1 MKHLIALLSFVMI
14 SLNVAFGRVNGLP
27 SGPIDPSKTY
37 QIELIDGSEFIGTI
51 ISLDSALLEI
61 KTSSIPKIQIYVET
75 IKKMKV
81 IENKMEFN
89 GATAIPNPH
98 PTRYFFAP
106 SAYNLAKG
114 EKYYQNSDLLLHSVN
129 IGVTDHFSFGAGLE
143 LISTFA
149 TIGNN
154 WSPIFFFTPKVGYQ
168 VAENLNVGAGVLFVY
183 MGPLSSLGANT
194 TSFNMEYGLLTYGN
208 KENNVTLGVSTTLQG
223 GKFLFDGAPIT
234 VNGMFRMGRKT
245 TFITENWILPKVGS
259 VYSYGVRFFGSK
271 MSVDMGFLNNKEIVS
286 AIFIGIPYLDFVV
299 KF

>member
-1 MKHLIALLSFVMI
+1 MKQWIILYFLFFI
-14 SLNVAFGRVNGLP
+14 SLNSAFGQKNGLP
-27 SGPIDPSKTY
+27 TGPIDPAKTY
-37 QIELIDGSEFIGTI
+37 QIELMDGSEFIGTI
-51 ISLDSALLEI
+51 LSLDSALLQI
-61 KTSSIPKIQIYVET
+61 KTSSIPKIQIYVGT
-75 IKKMKV
+75 IKNMKV
-81 IENKMEFN
+81 IEKKMEFK

-129 IGVTDHFSFGAGLE
+129 VGVTDHFSIGAGLE
-143 LISTFA
+143 FISTFA
-149 TIGNN
+149 TIGKD
-154 WSPIFFFTPKVGYQ
+154 WSPIFFFTPKVGFQ
-168 VAENLNVGAGVLFVY
+168 VAENLNVGAGVLYVY
-183 MGPLSSLGANT
+183 MGPLSSLGSNT

-259 VYSYGVRFFGSK
+259 LYSYGVRFFGSK
-271 MSVDMGFLNNKEIVS
+271 MSVDVGFLNNKEIVK

>member
-1 MKHLIALLSFVMI
+1 MKHIITLVFILSTTVFTLQSQKSAL
-14 SLNVAFGRVNGLP
+14 P
-27 SGPIDPSKTY
+27 TGPIDPTKTY
-37 QIELIDGSEFIGTI
+37 QIELKDGSEFIGTI
-51 ISLDSALLEI
+51 ISLDSTVLEI

-75 IKKMKV
+75 IKKMNV
-81 IENKMEFN
+81 IENKMEFK

-129 IGVTDHFSFGAGLE
+129 VGVTDHFSIGAGLE

-149 TIGNN
+149 TIGKD
-154 WSPIFFFTPKVGYQ
+154 WSPIFFFTPKIGYQ
-168 VAENLNVGAGVLFVY
+168 VVENLNVGAGVLFVY
-183 MGPLSSLGANT
+183 MGPLASLGANT
-194 TSFNMEYGLLTYGN
+194 TSFNMEYGLVTYGN
-208 KENNVTLGVSTTLQG
+208 KENNVTLGMSTTLQG
-223 GKFLFDGAPIT
+223 GKFLFNGAPIT

-259 VYSYGVRFFGSK
+259 VFSYGVRFFGSK
-271 MSVDMGFLNNKEIVS
+271 MSVDVGFLNNKDIAKVL
-286 AIFIGIPYLDFVV
+286 FIGIPYLDFVV